1 MANFPTSVSTN
12 NNLYIAVN
20 GVQTTLAA
28 NILATDT
35 SIQLTSTTGFPTVGY
50 VTIDNAEIVLYTG
63 ISGANLTGCTRGADG
78 TTALPHNTGVTV
90 GATIV
95 AAHHNLL
102 KDEVIAIETALGT
115 NMSNVFPATP
125 TTGSGNVVLA
135 TSPTI
140 TSPTLVTP
148 ALGTPASG
156 VLTNATGLPLTTG
169 TTGVLPD
176 SKTTAT
182 PNATPS
188 TIVER
193 DANSNT
199 KVNTVIENFA
209 TTATAAG
216 TTALTAAS
224 APIQQFTGTTTQ
236 TVTLPDA
243 TTLAT
248 GYQITVLNR
257 STGAV
262 TVNNNGGLLQQTVPA
277 TAQTTFTCTNTG
289 SANGTWDVSTSS
301 AAGITAYREDYV
313 VGTALNNYTG
323 STTVFNLVTAYS
335 VGGHSMVVTLDGDVQ
350 TIGATIDYQETNSTT
365 ITFNNAL
372 VTGQKV
378 SLIFQTATSAGGT
391 VNSGTTGQIAY
402 YPATGPTVSGTS
414 DPTLV
419 PAVAL
424 GTLNIQN
431 ILDNGGFEIWQ
442 RGTSFTNPATGA
454 YATDRWSIQNNEAS
468 GVTVT
473 KETTMIDTELAS
485 AKVVVT
491 SPGASKTWYFSQLME
506 NFASFRGKTITLRVR
521 VNTSVANAVK
531 VGMYDGVTV
540 SESAY
545 HTGGGGWETL
555 SVTATISA
563 TAAQLQLEVGM
574 LDNGDKKAGTYYFD
588 SGMCVFGSVTPTFV
602 PTNPQVDLARCQR
615 FYCRIGGSASAV
627 WMGTGQCISSTHIR
641 APFRFPVTMRAT
653 PTITIQGS
661 TGFNVTNATAG
672 TIVSTA
678 TTSFDPNPESVLFD
692 ATVASGLV
700 AGNAGFVEG
709 TTTSYVEASADL

>member
-12 NNLYIAVN
+12 SNLYIAVN
-20 GVQTTLAA
+20 GLQTTLAA

-35 SIQLTSTTGFPTVGY
+35 TIQLTSTTGFPTTGF
-50 VTIDNAEIVLYTG
+50 VTIDNAEVVSYTG
-63 ISGANLTGCTRGADG
+63 ISGPNLTGCTRGADG

-102 KDEVIAIETALGT
+102 KDEVIAIETALGAGFALPLT
-115 NMSNVFPATP
+115 VVNGGTGTTTSTG
-125 TTGSGNVVLA
+125 TGSVVLS

-140 TSPTLVTP
+140 TSPSLVTP

-156 VLTNATGLPLTTG
+156 VMTSCTGLPISAGTTG
-169 TTGVLPD
+169 TLPD
-176 SKTTAT
+176 NRTTAT
-182 PNATPS
+182 PNATAS

-209 TTATAAG
+209 TTVTAAG
-216 TTALTAAS
+216 TTALTASS

-301 AAGITAYREDYV
+301 AAGITAYREDYI

-323 STTVFNLVTAYS
+323 SSTVFNLVTAYS

-350 TIGATIDYQETNSTT
+350 TIGATVDYQETNSTT

-378 SLIFQTATSAGGT
+378 SFIFQTATSSGGT
-391 VNSGTTGQIAY
+391 VNSGTSGQLAY
-402 YPATGPTVSGTS
+402 YPATGPTVSGSSVVSVAGTAVTVAGS
-414 DPTLV
+414 DPKVILNNTTSNDSPFIEGGNGGDGFLILSGGTNRGV
-419 PAVAL
+419 KL
-424 GTLNIQN
+424 YFNSDGTLLVKADHPN
-431 ILDNGGFEIWQ
+431 NGGVAIIGSGDNSNASAGFVGEYVESVYANVNLPASGSYGDATSISLTAGDWDVVHVSAHGRNTALMTQ
-442 RGTSFTNPATGA
+442 YSDTRIGISTNAGGTS
-454 YATDRWSIQNNEAS
+454 
-468 GVTVT
+468 
-473 KETTMIDTELAS
+473 
-485 AKVVVT
+485 
-491 SPGASKTWYFSQLME
+491 
-506 NFASFRGKTITLRVR
+506 
-521 VNTSVANAVK
+521 
-531 VGMYDGVTV
+531 
-540 SESAY
+540 
-545 HTGGGGWETL
+545 
-555 SVTATISA
+555 
-563 TAAQLQLEVGM
+563 
-574 LDNGDKKAGTYYFD
+574 AGL
-588 SGMCVFGSVTPTFV
+588 VFGSNFLEVS
-602 PTNPQVDLARCQR
+602 D
-615 FYCRIGGSASAV
+615 
-627 WMGTGQCISSTHIR
+627 GTTGLDN
-641 APFRFPVTMRAT
+641 VTMTVPSYRIRLSAT
-653 PTITIQGS
+653 TTVYAKFQAS
-661 TGFNVTNATAG
+661 YTAG
-672 TIVSTA
+672 Q
-678 TTSFDPNPESVLFD
+678 P
-692 ATVASGLV
+692 VASGRI
-700 AGNAGFVEG
+700 
-709 TTTSYVEASADL
+709 SARRVR